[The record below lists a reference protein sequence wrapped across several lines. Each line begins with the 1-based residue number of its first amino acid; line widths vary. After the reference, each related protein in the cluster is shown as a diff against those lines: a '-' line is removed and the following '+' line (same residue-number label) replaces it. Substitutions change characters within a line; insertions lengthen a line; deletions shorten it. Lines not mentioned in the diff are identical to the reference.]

1 MGSERQ
7 LRFVVIGAG
16 MAGILAGIRLKE
28 AGRTNFVIYEKG
40 KSVGG
45 TWRENRYPGLTCD
58 VPAHCYTYSF
68 APNPEWSAFFAPG
81 PEIRDYF
88 EKVVQDFD
96 LGGQLQLSSE
106 VVSTRYVDGRW
117 DISLAD
123 GRRDEADV
131 VIAATGVLHH
141 PNIPEFEGIEDYKGH
156 VFHSARWDDDAS
168 LDGAR
173 VGVIGSGSTGVQI
186 VCALS
191 TRAEQVVHLQR
202 SPQWIMP
209 TENFA
214 YSDADRAAFRQDPA
228 QIDAIRFG
236 DDYWGG
242 IRRFNKAIIEPDSPQ
257 MHEIQDLVERN
268 LEENVKDEALK
279 EALRPDYMAACK
291 RLIYSPDYYEAVQ
304 RPSVAVDTGRI
315 KRFVAEGIEMAD
327 GTIHALDTVV
337 LATGFKADRFMRPMN
352 VKGRNGADL
361 NAFWERRPTAYLAV
375 SMPDFPNFFMLNGP
389 TGPVGNFSLI
399 DIAERQWAYISH
411 FIDLIEQGKAK
422 AVSASHAAMTR
433 YEERR
438 IAAAQKTV
446 FGSGCTSWY
455 LDKEGVPLTWPWSY
469 DAFAEAMSAPVME
482 DFELN

>member
-1 MGSERQ
+1 
-7 LRFVVIGAG
+7 
-16 MAGILAGIRLKE
+16 
-28 AGRTNFVIYEKG
+28 
-40 KSVGG
+40 
-45 TWRENRYPGLTCD
+45 
-58 VPAHCYTYSF
+58 
-68 APNPEWSAFFAPG
+68 
-81 PEIRDYF
+81 
-88 EKVVQDFD
+88 
-96 LGGQLQLSSE
+96 
-106 VVSTRYVDGRW
+106 
-117 DISLAD
+117 
-123 GRRDEADV
+123 
-131 VIAATGVLHH
+131 
-141 PNIPEFEGIEDYKGH
+141 
-156 VFHSARWDDDAS
+156 
-168 LDGAR
+168 
-173 VGVIGSGSTGVQI
+173 
-186 VCALS
+186 
-191 TRAEQVVHLQR
+191 
-202 SPQWIMP
+202 MP